1 MEPEAAEIITI
12 LNTGKQLQRLRES
25 PPPTG
30 TPQLRQSADPSLSL
44 VLEVAVAVR
53 VCAGGDDVLIL
64 GRRPD

>member
-12 LNTGKQLQRLRES
+12 LNTGKQLQRLRGS
-25 PPPTG
+25 RPTG
-30 TPQLRQSADPSLSL
+30 TLQLRQSADPHTL

-53 VCAGGDDVLIL
+53 AGAGGDDVLIL